1 MKTPEETRARKAEYN
16 RRWLEKPGNRE
27 RAAEAH
33 RRWVAE
39 HRDHVNS
46 YRRAW
51 CKANPGKVREA
62 QRRWRE
68 SAEFPGVWKPIWG

>member
-1 MKTPEETRARKAEYN
+1 MTAEELKTRRREYQ

-39 HRDHVNS
+39 HRDHVNA

-51 CKANPGKVREA
+51 CHRNPEKVREA

-68 SAEFPGVWKPIWG
+68 TGEMIGIWKPIGGK